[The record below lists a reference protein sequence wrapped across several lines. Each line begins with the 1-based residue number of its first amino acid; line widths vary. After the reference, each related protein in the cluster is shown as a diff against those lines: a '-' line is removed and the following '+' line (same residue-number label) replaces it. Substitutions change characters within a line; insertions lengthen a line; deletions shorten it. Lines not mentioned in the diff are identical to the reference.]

1 MSYQTQIQSE
11 AVNNKNFRKVLFT
24 GGKSQLVVMDIKP
37 GEDIGEETHDHVE
50 QILYVF
56 QGEGKAM
63 LDGKESAVR
72 AGDILVVTPGTRHNI
87 INSGDES
94 LKIAT
99 VYCPPNHIDGRVHA
113 TKQDA
118 EADMADEEFGHG
130 VE

>member
-1 MSYQTQIQSE
+1 MSYQIQIQSE
-11 AVNNKNFRKVLFT
+11 TVNNKNFRKVLFT

-37 GEDIGEETHDHVE
+37 GEDIGEETHAHVE

-63 LDGKESAVR
+63 LDGKESVVR
-72 AGDILVVTPGTRHNI
+72 AGDVLVVTPGTRHNI
-87 INSGDES
+87 INSGNES

-118 EADMADEEFGHG
+118 EADIADEEFGHG